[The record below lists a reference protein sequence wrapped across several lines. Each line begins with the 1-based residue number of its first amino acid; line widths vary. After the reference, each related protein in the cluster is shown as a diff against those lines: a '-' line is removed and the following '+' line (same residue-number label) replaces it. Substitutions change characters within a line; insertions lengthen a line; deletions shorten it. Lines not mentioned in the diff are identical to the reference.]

1 MILSTKTILDEI
13 VEGVREDLASS
24 KSKMDESDLRKSLD
38 DLPSTVSMIDALKI
52 RSTRITRR
60 SHKINVIAEV
70 KQASPSKGLL
80 VDEFSP
86 SEIAKVY
93 EEAGAS
99 AVSVLTEKK
108 RFLGSLSD
116 LSEVSSSIK
125 IPVMR
130 KEFIFDPYQIFEAR
144 ASGADAILL
153 IATILETNLLADLR
167 LLAEEYGMDSL
178 VEVYSEEDL
187 VRALEAGSKIIGVNN
202 RDLKTFKVDTRNT
215 LKIFSNIAPSD
226 KKDFVLVSESGIN
239 GWVDVEPLVEA
250 GIDAILVGES
260 LMKSSS
266 PKNLIRELRGE

>member
-24 KSKMDESDLRKSLD
+24 KYKMDESDLRKSLD

-52 RSTRITRR
+52 RSKRITRR

-86 SEIAKVY
+86 SDIATVY
-93 EEAGAS
+93 EKAGAS

-108 RFLGSLSD
+108 KFLGSLSD

-178 VEVYSEEDL
+178 VEVYSKEDL
-187 VRALEAGSKIIGVNN
+187 DRALEAGSKIIGVNN
-202 RDLKTFKVDTRNT
+202 RDLKTFKVDIENT

-266 PKNLIRELRGE
+266 PRNLIRELRGE

>member
-13 VEGVREDLASS
+13 VEGVREDLSSS
-24 KSKMDESDLRKSLD
+24 KYKMDESDLRKSLD

-52 RSTRITRR
+52 RSKRITRR

-86 SEIAKVY
+86 SDIATVY
-93 EEAGAS
+93 EKAGAS

-108 RFLGSLSD
+108 KFLGSLSD

-178 VEVYSEEDL
+178 VEVYSKEDL
-187 VRALEAGSKIIGVNN
+187 DRALEAGSKIIGVNN
-202 RDLKTFKVDTRNT
+202 RDLKTFKVDIENT

-266 PKNLIRELRGE
+266 PRNLIRELRGE

>member
-80 VDEFSP
+80 VDKFSP
-86 SEIAKVY
+86 SEIATVY

-178 VEVYSEEDL
+178 VEVYSKEDL
-187 VRALEAGSKIIGVNN
+187 DRALEAGSKIIGVNN
-202 RDLKTFKVDTRNT
+202 RDLKTFKVDIENT

>member
-13 VEGVREDLASS
+13 VEGVREDLVSS
-24 KSKMDESDLRKSLD
+24 KSIMEESDLRKSLD
-38 DLPSTVSMIDALKI
+38 DLPSTVSMIDALKT

-86 SEIAKVY
+86 SEIATVY

-187 VRALEAGSKIIGVNN
+187 DRALEAGSKIIGVNN
-202 RDLKTFKVDTRNT
+202 RDLKTFKVDTGNT

>member
-80 VDEFSP
+80 VDKFSP
-86 SEIAKVY
+86 SEIATVY

>member
-13 VEGVREDLASS
+13 VEGVREDLDSS

-38 DLPSTVSMIDALKI
+38 DLPSTVSMIDALKMP
-52 RSTRITRR
+52 STRITRR

-80 VDEFSP
+80 VDEFYP
-86 SEIAKVY
+86 SDIATIY
-93 EEAGAS
+93 EKAGAS

-108 RFLGSLSD
+108 KFLGSLSD

-178 VEVYSEEDL
+178 VEVYSKEDL
-187 VRALEAGSKIIGVNN
+187 DRALEAGSKIIGVNN
-202 RDLKTFKVDTRNT
+202 RDLKTFKVDTGNT
-215 LKIFSNIAPSD
+215 LKIFSNITPSD
-226 KKDFVLVSESGIN
+226 RKDFVLVSESGIN

-260 LMKSSS
+260 LMKSST
-266 PKNLIRELRGE
+266 PGNLIRELRGE